1 MATFANWL
9 NNQLTRDDAVGY
21 IAKYWHQAS
30 PGRVSAV
37 SGVEKHLRKI
47 EADYEIQP
55 EGMEEAAWQRGRAS
69 IAAALAGFKFA
80 VTEYHQ
86 EQSLE
91 VARETG
97 ALPPK
102 LVAVPEPPQE
112 QDPELV
118 PESHQR
124 VTAHPAERGL
134 AGSGKDLHITGKRR
148 ELAFAA
154 AEPQDTGWHAEG
166 GSATHETVTETGYI
180 PAWAVRIEARLDAM
194 VEMLDL
200 ICRGLYSVPENA
212 IDWDELAA
220 MADYAAVTE

>member
-154 AEPQDTGWHAEG
+154 AEPLTRLGPLDTQEP
-166 GSATHETVTETGYI
+166 SQLD
-180 PAWAVRIEARLDAM
+180 RIEAKLDDIIA
-194 VEMLDL
+194 LL
-200 ICRGLYSVPENA
+200 AAPLAALYDEPE